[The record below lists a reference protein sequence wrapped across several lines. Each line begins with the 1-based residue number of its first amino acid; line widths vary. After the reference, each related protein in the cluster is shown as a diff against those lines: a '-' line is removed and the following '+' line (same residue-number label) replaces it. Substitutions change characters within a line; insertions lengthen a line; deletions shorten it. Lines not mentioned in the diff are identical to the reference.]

1 MRSPLRTTTG
11 LARRANLLQECS
23 DSHRI
28 IVVVFKP
35 KWSTMCNVCRY
46 VYGICCANSSSSVW
60 WSVIVIHF
68 MLSALCCYNVL
79 YNDASGLSPYKTIL
93 IATLICWQAK
103 NIILCTTCTLT
114 LSKMWP
120 DISSM
125 KFHLVM
131 SLPAMTFGDRF
142 CFSKK
147 DRIGKGGWVHL
158 KGADSMAV
166 SGLNFRSALVGSG
179 WATAVLL
186 CTNRLRKVL
195 STLHCKGLLFPY
207 NNSVPHT
214 IFSLSTKYS
223 TCSILSTRTKS

>member
-23 DSHRI
+23 DNHRV

-68 MLSALCCYNVL
+68 RFSALCCYNVL

-93 IATLICWQAK
+93 IATLKCWQAK

-114 LSKMWP
+114 LL

-125 KFHLVM
+125 KISSCDV
-131 SLPAMTFGDRF
+131 
-142 CFSKK
+142 
-147 DRIGKGGWVHL
+147 
-158 KGADSMAV
+158 SMAV

-186 CTNRLRKVL
+186 CTNRLRNVL
-195 STLHCKGLLFPY
+195 CTLHCKGLLFPY

-214 IFSLSTKYS
+214 ILSPCPKGEFSVPPHLTLPLY
-223 TCSILSTRTKS
+223 